1 MPIGRRVA
9 RIISSP
15 AFQLSRHR
23 AARDVLSR
31 RKRGTYRGVP
41 HLAAPTSR
49 PCLATETPLRDARN
63 TSSAPRY
70 MRSETPPAKRGVAL
84 EVTRSTRAR
93 DFDAMRRRQIRAWAC
108 ALRGVDRP
116 CRVDTTRVVVCRP
129 FHPFGRAANEIAST
143 PGKAGEAR
151 LKRAFQKKKGM
162 KGEAS
167 ASERPNE
174 QSAPRQTSPPYGHFQ
189 K

>member
-143 PGKAGEAR
+143 PGQGGRGASQTR
-151 LKRAFQKKKGM
+151 FSKKERHERG
-162 KGEAS
+162 A
-167 ASERPNE
+167 ERPNE